1 MNQTGM
7 HEEAHRL
14 TLTKI
19 KKKKKKER
27 IKRGNKKESRKA
39 INKPINENKH

>member
-14 TLTKI
+14 TLTKR
-19 KKKKKKER
+19 KNKER
-27 IKRGNKKESRKA
+27 MNKERKQKKRAGKQ
-39 INKPINENKH
+39 